1 MVQIHDT
8 DYNKYVNLIGTAHFT
23 RRSLNDA
30 YEAITSLKPR
40 DVALELD
47 WRRFTQLNTAC
58 LNCLQAKSCKGI
70 CEFIGATEALGNTNA
85 NIWLIDM
92 TEREMQHRMRRRM
105 TPYERSRRRIPL
117 RYYADEDPVGLW
129 ERGYKERV
137 INDSKRHIETG
148 RKYFPSVW
156 RVLIDE
162 RNALMAARLAW
173 ITSKNLDEATYIC
186 RSCSCCRNKRPT
198 SASTSNQ
205 RPSSN
210 VQSKLHRSNI
220 DQKSCRPSTL
230 IVTETKWSSTIR
242 FRILRYVVTTRNVP
256 VNQTLQNL

>member
-8 DYNKYVNLIGTAHFT
+8 DYNRYVNLIGTAHFT

-30 YEAITSLKPR
+30 YEAIESLKPR

-58 LNCLQAKSCKGI
+58 LNCPKAQSCKGL

-92 TEREMQHRMRRRM
+92 TEREMRQRMRSRM
-105 TPYERSRRRIPL
+105 TPFERSRRRIAI
-117 RYYADEDPVGLW
+117 RYYAEENPVWLW
-129 ERGYKERV
+129 ERGYKEKV
-137 INDSKRHIETG
+137 INDSKRQIETG
-148 RKYFPSVW
+148 RRYFPSVW

-173 ITSKNLDEATYIC
+173 ISSKNLDEGK
-186 RSCSCCRNKRPT
+186 N
-198 SASTSNQ
+198 
-205 RPSSN
+205 PSILTFVGAAHVEGIRDLLQHPLQIRDHLRTFNLSFT
-210 VQSKLHRSNI
+210 
-220 DQKSCRPSTL
+220 DPTL
-230 IVTETKWSSTIR
+230 IRRVA
-242 FRILRYVVTTRNVP
+242 VQVH
-256 VNQTLQNL
+256 

>member
-1 MVQIHDT
+1 MVQILDL
-8 DYNKYVNLIGTAHFT
+8 DYNKYVCLVGTAHFT

-30 YEAITSLKPR
+30 YKAIESLKPR

-58 LNCLQAKSCKGI
+58 LNCSKAQSCKGI

-92 TEREMQHRMRRRM
+92 TEREMLHRMSRRM
-105 TPYERSRRRIPL
+105 TSYERSRVRIPL
-117 RYYADEDPVGLW
+117 SYYADEDPVWLW

-137 INDSKRHIETG
+137 INDSKRQIETG
-148 RKYFPSVW
+148 RRYFPSVW

-173 ITSKNLDEATYIC
+173 ITSKNLDEGQKPSVLTFVGAAHVEGI
-186 RSCSCCRNKRPT
+186 RDLLQHPLQIRNNLRTFNLSFTDP
-198 SASTSNQ
+198 
-205 RPSSN
+205 
-210 VQSKLHRSNI
+210 
-220 DQKSCRPSTL
+220 TL
-230 IVTETKWSSTIR
+230 IRRVAVQI
-242 FRILRYVVTTRNVP
+242 
-256 VNQTLQNL
+256 Q